1 MIVPSTERA
10 IYNYKGPSP
19 KTKFLSKQLA
29 VGRWN
34 TFEIIV
40 IQQSYSVTLNK
51 DKVVTNFI
59 GNRSLEG
66 FIGLQNHDDRSKVY
80 FRNIMIKELKI

>member
-1 MIVPSTERA
+1 ME
-10 IYNYKGPSP
+10 Y
-19 KTKFLSKQLA
+19 
-29 VGRWN
+29 
-34 TFEIIV
+34 FEITV

-51 DKVVTNFI
+51 EKVVTNFI

-80 FRNIMIKELKI
+80 FRNILIKEFKI

>member
-1 MIVPSTERA
+1 M
-10 IYNYKGPSP
+10 
-19 KTKFLSKQLA
+19 SKQLA

-51 DKVVTNFI
+51 YKVVTNFI

-66 FIGLQNHDDRSKVY
+66 FIGLHNHDDRSKVY
-80 FRNIMIKELKI
+80 FRNIMIKEIKI

>member
-1 MIVPSTERA
+1 M
-10 IYNYKGPSP
+10 
-19 KTKFLSKQLA
+19 SKQLA

-80 FRNIMIKELKI
+80 FRNIMIKEIKI

>member
-1 MIVPSTERA
+1 M
-10 IYNYKGPSP
+10 
-19 KTKFLSKQLA
+19 SKQLG

-40 IQQSYSVTLNK
+40 IQQSYSVTLNQE
-51 DKVVTNFI
+51 KVVTNFI

-80 FRNIMIKELKI
+80 FRNIMIKEIKI

>member
-1 MIVPSTERA
+1 M
-10 IYNYKGPSP
+10 
-19 KTKFLSKQLA
+19 SKQLA

-51 DKVVTNFI
+51 YKVVTNFI

-80 FRNIMIKELKI
+80 FRNIMIKEIKI

>member
-1 MIVPSTERA
+1 M
-10 IYNYKGPSP
+10 
-19 KTKFLSKQLA
+19 SKQLG

-34 TFEIIV
+34 TFEISV
-40 IQQSYSVTLNK
+40 IQQYYSVTLNK
-51 DKVVTNFI
+51 EKAVTNFL

-80 FRNIMIKELKI
+80 FRNIMIKELKS